1 MRSLLFLLI
10 LTLSSQASAWKVKR
24 DEFNPAMIDRYKS
37 MLAQNPD
44 DDFAFRKLST
54 LYSTHSSLDRLILEY
69 RAVVEKN
76 PRHYEANV
84 VLGKLYMRIDR
95 LEESL
100 AHLEKAKSVDE
111 ARYESWKLLGE
122 LHIRKRLYPEAR
134 RYLDAALE
142 KVPNASI
149 RERML
154 RELVRISV
162 LGGDLEGGAKYFTSL
177 VKLKPNDFQTRWDYA
192 ELLTEAMQFEAAKVE
207 YASLMNL
214 SAGDTRRKVDVLKAT
229 GVLLERMGK
238 DTEAVDLYWKAMA
251 LTAQGHWVRN
261 ELIGRMVS
269 IARRR
274 DELPKLLRDFKK
286 RWAAPNAFQATVLA
300 QIHGELGEFDA
311 AFGYYRAALR
321 QEPGN
326 VDYRLEFISLLE
338 KSGAEPGLL
347 ITEQEALVRAAPAQT
362 RFAVELAKRY
372 EKAGRQKQALALAEN
387 MLVQYGSDASVL
399 LGLADLFGQW
409 NKPAKVIQIYE
420 KLVVLEPTDHE
431 HYVNLGQQ
439 YWGRGDRI
447 KAVATWEKILKPG
460 MIEEPGEAHFILSGV
475 YLEAGRLPEA
485 LAQAKAAV
493 TLRPKETKFL
503 VQLGTVM
510 IKNQL
515 LKDAERIFE
524 SALEESITQM
534 DVVMA
539 KKVRKQ
545 LLKLWEELNSL
556 EREMN
561 ERLALWKPDQIDR
574 GMFLAEGYLMLGKWE
589 TTLEIFQKMRVAQP
603 SLSEPLL
610 GIIALYEGLGRYR
623 DYIAALEEAVRLIPH
638 RAKEF
643 YEQLSTA
650 WATVG
655 DDAKARLYLQMALE
669 KDAKDSKSWA
679 KAGELAIKLE
689 DYKGAIKSFQ
699 EAIRL
704 DPYEMSYYF
713 ELAFLQQQE
722 GLLAEAA
729 ATYHQVVARASE
741 DEVVER
747 GARFALE
754 LGEITGQLGKLE
766 KVLHPLSFTYAH
778 RPVFSRLL
786 LETYRRLVPQLFDLT
801 RSAPTAAGRRE
812 AREELDRVATRALKP
827 LLESLASD
835 NAHDMESARALLA
848 QLGNPNAAIPLVRMA
863 RRAVEA
869 AQKKMKEKPDTK
881 EFLPKQELSFVLK
894 SLMVAAYIGDTSI
907 IPDLQFFATVP
918 ELVPGQLFALW
929 GMSRLAPKSPE
940 FTRVLGSAAPFEQMV
955 LACFSV
961 ASVSRQAL
969 VPVIENA
976 ALPAKVRARCLQ
988 AYAVHAQPSETAV
1001 LEGWLQK
1008 FSGLELRA
1016 AVEEAMVYAPRPDAV
1031 PVLAGR
1037 FWRAEP
1043 GRRRHFAQGL
1053 LLAAGIRD
1061 KRQLVPAQPLSLRFS
1076 GPSRF
1081 QPWLQ
1086 QLFDQAPDQAGGV
1099 EAGAWQQVL
1108 AASANADLTLV
1119 SLDVAD
1125 QAIPSGSCPGA
1136 EKLADALGAALGN
1149 LRILTPRELENLL
1162 LSWGPDLTLEGF
1174 SELCDAQSSKA
1185 LGRALFPKIVPRL
1198 VSLKNHPYATVR
1210 KLVWHLMILH
1220 DPTNLKLMLTEEKW
1234 PDTRE
1239 GVLDLLARDLAVLSP
1254 LAVPYELG
1262 RTVRERILLLQ
1273 LATHPDNAGHP
1284 EMIRRL
1290 LSSADM
1296 VQVSIGLERARQ
1308 IAEVPFE
1315 WLLPALAHE
1324 SLTVSQLAH
1333 AELLRRHPQRIA
1345 EALARLSEQRRRQLA
1360 PTPEK

>member
-1 MRSLLFLLI
+1 MRRLVFLLI
-10 LTLSSQASAWKVKR
+10 MLLSPGALAWKVKR

-44 DDFAFRKLST
+44 DDFAFRKLSS

-69 RAVVEKN
+69 RSLVEKN
-76 PRHYEANV
+76 PRHFEGHV
-84 VLGKLYMRIDR
+84 ILGKLYMRIDR

-100 AHLEKAKSVDE
+100 LHLEKAKALDE
-111 ARYESWKLLGE
+111 KRYEAWKLLGE
-122 LHIRKRLYPEAR
+122 LHIRKRLYADAR
-134 RYLDAALE
+134 TFLDAALD
-142 KVPNASI
+142 KVPNATI

-162 LGGDLEGGAKYFTSL
+162 LGGDNEGGARYFTSL
-177 VKLKPNDFQTRWDYA
+177 VKLKPNDWQTRWDYA
-192 ELLTEAMQFEAAKVE
+192 ELLTEAMQFEAAKTE

-214 SAGDTRRKVDVLKAT
+214 AAGDTKRKVEVLKAT

-261 ELIGRMVS
+261 ELINRMVS

-274 DELPKLLRDFKK
+274 DELPKLLKDFKK
-286 RWAAPNAFQATVLA
+286 RWPSPNAFQATILA

-311 AFGYYRAALR
+311 AFNQYRAALR
-321 QEPGN
+321 LESAN
-326 VDYRLEFISLLE
+326 VDFRLEFISLLE
-338 KSGAEPGLL
+338 KSGADPNVI

-387 MLVQYGSDASVL
+387 LLTQYGSDASVL

-420 KLVVLEPTDHE
+420 KLVILEPTDHE

-439 YWGRGDRI
+439 YWGRGDRL

-475 YLEAGRLPEA
+475 YLEAGRLPES

-493 TLRPKETKFL
+493 DKRPKETKFL
-503 VQLGTVM
+503 FQLGTVF

-515 LKDAERIFE
+515 LKDAERVFE
-524 SALEESITQM
+524 TALEEAIVQM

-539 KKVRKQ
+539 RKVRKQ
-545 LLKLWEELNSL
+545 LLKLWEELHSL

-561 ERLALWKPDQIDR
+561 ARLAQWKPDQIDR

-589 TTLEIFQKMRVAQP
+589 TTLEIFQKMRAAQP

-638 RAKEF
+638 RSKEF
-643 YEQLSTA
+643 YEQLSAA

-655 DDAKARLYLQMALE
+655 DDAKARLYLTMALE

-689 DYKGAIKSFQ
+689 DYPNAIKSFQ

-722 GLLAEAA
+722 GQLVEAA
-729 ATYHQVVARASE
+729 ATYHQVIARASE

-747 GARFALE
+747 AARFALE
-754 LGEITGQLGKLE
+754 LGEIAGQLGRLE

-786 LETYRRLVPQLFDLT
+786 LETYRRLVPQLFEQT
-801 RSAPTAAGRRE
+801 RAAPTPEARRA

-835 NAHDMESARALLA
+835 NAQDMESARSLLA

-863 RRAVEA
+863 RRTVEA

-881 EFLPKQELSFVLK
+881 EFLPKQELAFVLK
-894 SLMVAAYIGDTSI
+894 SLMVAAYIGDTTI

-929 GMSRLAPKSPE
+929 GLSRLAPKNPE
-940 FTRVLGSAAPFEQMV
+940 FRRVLGAAAPYEQMV
-955 LACFSV
+955 LACFTV
-961 ASVSRQAL
+961 AAFSRPAL

-976 ALPAKVRARCLQ
+976 GLPAQVRARCLQ
-988 AYAVHAQPSETAV
+988 AYAVYAQPAEAVV
-1001 LEGWLQK
+1001 LEAWLQK
-1008 FSGLELRA
+1008 FSGFELGT
-1016 AVEEAMVYAPRPDAV
+1016 AVEDAMVYSPRADSV
-1031 PVLAGR
+1031 PVLASR
-1037 FWRAEP
+1037 FWRSTP
-1043 GRRRHFAQGL
+1043 DRRRHFAQGL
-1053 LLAAGIRD
+1053 LLAAGLRD
-1061 KRQLVPAQPLSLRFS
+1061 KRQLVPSMPLSLRFS
-1076 GPSRF
+1076 GGSRF

-1086 QLFDQAPDQAGGV
+1086 QLFDQASDPASGV
-1099 EAGAWQQVL
+1099 DTMAWQQVL
-1108 AASANADLTLV
+1108 AASANADLTQVGLE
-1119 SLDVAD
+1119 VAD
-1125 QAIPSGSCPGA
+1125 QTIPPGA
-1136 EKLADALGAALGN
+1136 CPNLEKLAETLGSALGN
-1149 LRILTPRELENLL
+1149 LQTHTPRELENLL
-1162 LSWGPDLTLEGF
+1162 LSWGPDLTLSGF
-1174 SELCDAQSSKA
+1174 SDLCDAKSSQA
-1185 LGRALFPKIVPRL
+1185 LGKALFPKIVPRL
-1198 VSLKNHPYATVR
+1198 LSLKSHPYATVR

-1220 DPTNLKLMLTEEKW
+1220 DPQNLKVMLTEERW

-1239 GVLDLLARDLAVLSP
+1239 GVLDLLSRNLSVLSP
-1254 LAVPYELG
+1254 LAVPLELG
-1262 RTVRERILLLQ
+1262 STVRERVLLLH

-1290 LSSADM
+1290 LASEDM

-1308 IAEVPFE
+1308 IAELPFE
-1315 WLLPALAHE
+1315 WLLPPLSHA
-1324 SLTVSQLAH
+1324 SLTVAHLAF
-1333 AELLRRHPQRIA
+1333 AELSRRHPQRVS
-1345 EALARLSEQRRRQLA
+1345 EALAKLDEPRRRQLA
-1360 PTPEK
+1360 P